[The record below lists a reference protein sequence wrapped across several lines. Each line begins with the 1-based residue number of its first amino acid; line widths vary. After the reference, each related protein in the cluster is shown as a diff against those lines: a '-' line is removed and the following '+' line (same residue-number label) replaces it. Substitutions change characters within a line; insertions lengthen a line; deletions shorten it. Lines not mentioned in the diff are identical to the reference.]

1 MGNDTFWCKMEITR
15 YELNYG
21 YTTFWKKMRSMTYDL
36 VQEIA
41 RFEEKWK

>member
-1 MGNDTFWCKMEITR
+1 MLIEITR

-21 YTTFWKKMRSMTYDL
+21 YTTLWKKNSSMTYDL

-41 RFEEKWK
+41 RFEDSWI